1 MPSSLFCASQF
12 KGRTVRRVGIS
23 TVRSLWLAAIRD
35 HLDDLWREQREPE
48 EERLLSA
55 HAADPA
61 ALSGRGGYSKG
72 ASGQAV
78 ALTTIAQT

>member
-1 MPSSLFCASQF
+1 
-12 KGRTVRRVGIS
+12 
-23 TVRSLWLAAIRD
+23 LAAVRD

-61 ALSGRGGYSKG
+61 ALSCTGGYSKG